1 MPRRKSS
8 NFDLLVQLPWWVGIS
23 LALATFVATH
33 LIIPNIEFTSWINQG
48 LAKGAP
54 AVGKMFTL
62 LFLLAGLLSA
72 FTSWTKR
79 KQLDQQTGIDS
90 IRALS
95 WKQFEELVGEAY
107 RRQGY
112 QVTEN
117 YQIRP

>member
-8 NFDLLVQLPWWVGIS
+8 NFDLLVQLPWWIGIS

-33 LIIPNIEFTSWINQG
+33 WIIPNIEFAGWINQG

-54 AVGKMFTL
+54 GVGKMFSL
-62 LFLLAGLLSA
+62 LFLIAGILSA
-72 FTSWTKR
+72 FTSWTKK
-79 KQLDQQTGIDS
+79 KQLDKQTGINS
-90 IRALS
+90 IRSLG

-112 QVTEN
+112 KVTEN
-117 YQIRP
+117 SG